1 MRAPRRRRVPSPVTS
16 RRLTLAC
23 AVSVALVLVAD
34 GAVVAVRARRPPAP
48 AARTPFDLA
57 VAELQGFVERERG
70 LAFLRPVPVQLQ
82 SEDDFVATLRRLQR
96 RQRGD
101 ADASVLINV
110 MRALGLVDGPFDA
123 SVLDA
128 GAEEGVLGFYDSRR
142 RRLYVRGDAATSAV
156 RRVLV
161 HELTHVLDDQ
171 HFGLERPHLERRED
185 EAALGFAALVEGD
198 AVRVEERYF
207 ESLTAEERRAAD
219 VEADALGAD
228 PDLPR
233 FFEVLLAFPY
243 DAGAAFVAALA
254 GAGGLERIDAAF
266 ANPPTTSEQI
276 LHPERYLGEE
286 PGKEVTAPVADGRV
300 VDRGQL
306 GELGFR
312 LLLQEGLDRGAAA
325 RAADGWGADRFVA
338 WTQGEQT
345 CVRGHVVMDTP
356 GDRDELVEG
365 LRAWAARNPGAVVE
379 GADPVTLTRCA

>member
-1 MRAPRRRRVPSPVTS
+1 MTS

-23 AVSVALVLVAD
+23 AVSVAFVLVAD
-34 GAVVAVRARRPPAP
+34 GAVVVVRARRSSAP
-48 AARTPFDLA
+48 AAPTAFDGV
-57 VAELQGFVERERG
+57 VAELRSFVERERG

-82 SEDDFVATLRRLQR
+82 SDDDFVATLRRLQR
-96 RQRGD
+96 RRRGD

-110 MRALGLVDGPFDA
+110 VRALGLVDGPFDA

-128 GAEEGVLGFYDSRR
+128 GAEEGVLGFYDSER
-142 RRLYVRGDAATSAV
+142 RRLHVRGDAATPAV

-161 HELTHVLDDQ
+161 HELTHALDDQ

-207 ESLTAEERRAAD
+207 ESLTPEDRRAAD
-219 VEADALGAD
+219 VEADAIGTD

-233 FFEVLLAFPY
+233 VFEVLLAFPY

-254 GAGGLERIDAAF
+254 GAGGPERINAAF
-266 ANPPTTSEQI
+266 ANPPTTSEQV
-276 LHPERYLGEE
+276 LHPDRYLGEE

-306 GELGFR
+306 GELGLR

-325 RAADGWGADRFVA
+325 RGADGWGADRSVA
-338 WTQGEQT
+338 WANGEQT
-345 CVRGHVVMDTP
+345 CVRDHVVMDTP

-365 LRAWAARNPGAVVE
+365 LRAWATRNPGAVVE
-379 GADPVTLTRCA
+379 GGDPVTLTRCA